1 MKQNILVRIG
11 QYFFYLL
18 MAVCVVLIVLF
29 YLSNQ
34 NTNPDDSIAKQMVD
48 FGPMMDIMIYWV
60 YILLG
65 IAILAAVGI
74 PLVGMITNPK
84 RGLKTLISVVILGVI
99 LFAAYQL
106 GSGEELELAGYSG
119 PDNIYSRLKLTDMV
133 IFSVY
138 ALLGVSILS
147 LLYSSVSKLLK

>member
-1 MKQNILVRIG
+1 
-11 QYFFYLL
+11 
-18 MAVCVVLIVLF
+18 
-29 YLSNQ
+29 
-34 NTNPDDSIAKQMVD
+34 
-48 FGPMMDIMIYWV
+48 MIYWV

>member
-1 MKQNILVRIG
+1 
-11 QYFFYLL
+11 
-18 MAVCVVLIVLF
+18 
-29 YLSNQ
+29 
-34 NTNPDDSIAKQMVD
+34 MVD

-138 ALLGVSILS
+138 ALWA
-147 LLYSSVSKLLK
+147 YHSVSVVLFCKQVVKII